1 MRGLLGS
8 AALVAVLFGAGCGGG
23 GGGGGTSATQSSAL
37 ATKSA
42 GVVVADAVKA
52 ADAASSVHVAGEIH
66 SSGKQIGLD
75 LSIAKGKGGVGTVT
89 VDGAKVD
96 LVLIGHTVYL
106 RASSAFWKQYAGN
119 AGAFAQLFADKWL
132 KIPANNAQLGSLT
145 GAANAKQLFKS
156 LTSNHGKLENQSQ
169 TTYKG
174 QSVVAIHDTTKNAT
188 LYVSATG
195 MPYPVA
201 LVKTGPSAGALT
213 FDNWN
218 QPVALTAPKGALD
231 FSQLTG

>member
-1 MRGLLGS
+1 MRGIFGS
-8 AALVAVLFGAGCGGG
+8 AALVAVLFAAGCGGG

-37 ATKSA
+37 ASKPASA
-42 GVVVADAVKA
+42 VVAEAVKA
-52 ADAASSVHVAGEIH
+52 AEAASWVHVSGQIH
-66 SSGKQIGLD
+66 SSGKQVGVD

-89 VDGAKVD
+89 LDGAKVD
-96 LVLIGHTVYL
+96 LVLIGKNVYL

-132 KIPANNAQLGSLT
+132 KVPANNAQLGSLT
-145 GAANAKQLFKS
+145 GSANAKQLFKS
-156 LTSNHGKLENQSQ
+156 LTTNPGTLENQGE

-174 QSVVAIHDTTKNAT
+174 QSVVAIHDATKNGT

-195 MPYPVA
+195 TPYPVA
-201 LVKTGPSAGALT
+201 FVKTGPSAGALT
-213 FDNWN
+213 FDSWN
-218 QPVALTAPKGALD
+218 QPVTLTAPKGALD